1 MKKNPVW
8 KIVRSDYYIPTLI
21 LFLFLLYVAAL
32 VFYYSRQVALSGK
45 ANTAGY
51 PSISQSGTP

>member
-32 VFYYSRQVALSGK
+32 VFYYSRQVTLSGE
-45 ANTAGY
+45 ANTVGH